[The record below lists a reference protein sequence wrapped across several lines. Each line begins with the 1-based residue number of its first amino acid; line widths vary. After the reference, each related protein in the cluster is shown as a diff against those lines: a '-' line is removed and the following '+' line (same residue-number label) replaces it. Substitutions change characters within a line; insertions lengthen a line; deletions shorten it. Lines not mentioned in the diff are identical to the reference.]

1 MTRFYTRKFS
11 VSQKFIARN
20 IAEKRLQAK
29 VDKFIAEIKKNDG
42 EASQDC
48 GLADNFFKLETFV
61 TYKK

>member
-11 VSQKFIARN
+11 VSQKFISRN
-20 IAEKRLQAK
+20 IAEKRLQSK
-29 VDKFIAEIKKNDG
+29 VDKFIAEIKKNGG

-61 TYKK
+61 TYNK